1 MLWMPTNGG
10 ISHLRTSAHDV
21 RAVLNFDKR
30 RTLYNLCTSRSLL
43 DNDVKGVQNL
53 RTAFLVTKR
62 MSCACVLE
70 TYHMCCLQSLR
81 QSVGAL
87 VTNLVGTK
95 IKDGHRLV
103 ALVTFLLTATQP
115 SCKKLVHHG
124 KWLIAQKEFMSC
136 ETGFVSDQNLRFCCD
151 ARVLD
156 HAI

>member
-1 MLWMPTNGG
+1 MAEYLICEHQHMTFG
-10 ISHLRTSAHDV
+10 RFF
-21 RAVLNFDKR
+21 NFDKR
-30 RTLYNLCTSRSLL
+30 RTLYNLCTSRSFL

-87 VTNLVGTK
+87 VTNLVGMK

-103 ALVTFLLTATQP
+103 ALVTFLVTATQP
-115 SCKKLVHHG
+115 SCKKNSSTT
-124 KWLIAQKEFMSC
+124 A
-136 ETGFVSDQNLRFCCD
+136 TG
-151 ARVLD
+151 
-156 HAI
+156 

>member
-1 MLWMPTNGG
+1 MPTNGG

-21 RAVLNFDKR
+21 RAVFL
-30 RTLYNLCTSRSLL
+30 TLISDAPYIIYAPNVLYLT
-43 DNDVKGVQNL
+43 NDVKGVQNL

-95 IKDGHRLV
+95 LKDGHRLV
-103 ALVTFLLTATQP
+103 ALVTFLVTATQP
-115 SCKKLVHHG
+115 SCKKTRPPRQL
-124 KWLIAQKEFMSC
+124 ADCTE
-136 ETGFVSDQNLRFCCD
+136 
-151 ARVLD
+151 RVYVL
-156 HAI
+156 